1 MLKNG
6 IENQSIDS
14 QELISGY
21 CALLYERYGT
31 YEEVARRM
39 NLDRRTVRRH
49 IELYQG

>member
-6 IENQSIDS
+6 IETHSIDS
-14 QELISGY
+14 QTLLSGY
-21 CALLYERYGT
+21 SMLLYERYGT

-39 NLDRRTVRRH
+39 NLDRRTVRRY